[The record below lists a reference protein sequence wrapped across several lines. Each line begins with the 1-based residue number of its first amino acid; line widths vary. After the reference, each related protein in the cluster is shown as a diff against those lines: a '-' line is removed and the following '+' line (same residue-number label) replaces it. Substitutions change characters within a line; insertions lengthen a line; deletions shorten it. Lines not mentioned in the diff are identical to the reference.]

1 MKMKNKR
8 GNALLDMFLIPAIL
22 VITIVFFFLGYY
34 VYNIISTE
42 TDLFD
47 DASEDGSTAQGEIG
61 DSASIVF
68 NMLPYIFIMI
78 LVSIIVGLALTAYLV
93 DSSVV
98 FLVVG
103 IILLMITIVISVPIS
118 NFYEEFRAES
128 DFSDVNDAF
137 SVANSIM
144 SHLPYYVLF
153 IGGAF
158 LIILFGKKSYAPSSG
173 FEGGGFYE

>member
-1 MKMKNKR
+1 MKKKLNKK
-8 GNALLDMFLIPAIL
+8 GNVLLDMFLIPVIL
-22 VITIVFFFLGYY
+22 IITIVFFFLGYY
-34 VYNIISTE
+34 IYDVLDEE
-42 TDLFD
+42 TDLFK
-47 DASEDGSTAQGEIG
+47 SESEGGSEIQGEIG
-61 DSASIVF
+61 DASSTVF

-78 LVSIIVGLALTAYLV
+78 LVSIIVSLALTAYLIN
-93 DSSVV
+93 SSIV

-128 DFSDVNDAF
+128 DFSDTNSAF

-153 IGGAF
+153 IGGSF
-158 LIILFGKKSYAPSSG
+158 LLIFFGKKNYGQESG
-173 FEGGGFYE
+173 LGGFYE

>member
-1 MKMKNKR
+1 MKNKR
-8 GNALLDMFLIPAIL
+8 GNALLDMFLIPVIL
-22 VITIVFFFLGYY
+22 IITIVFFFLSYY
-34 VYNIISTE
+34 IYDIISTE

-47 DASEDGSTAQGEIG
+47 DASEDGSVTQGEIG
-61 DSASIVF
+61 DSASTVF

-78 LVSIIVGLALTAYLV
+78 LISIIVGLALTSYLI

-98 FLVVG
+98 FLIVG
-103 IILLMITIVISVPIS
+103 IILLMITVVISVPIS
-118 NFYEEFRAES
+118 NFYEEFRIES
-128 DFSDVNDAF
+128 AFSNVNDAF

-153 IGGAF
+153 IGGSF

-173 FEGGGFYE
+173 FEGGGSFYE